1 MMRRALVIGT
11 MVGLASV
18 AGAQTQKPT
27 IPSDMVPPPGMCR
40 VWIRGVPAKQQ
51 PAQTD
56 CKTAIKSKPP
66 NADVVYGDDYVKK
79 ATPTEAKGNVSVTGT
94 PPAARGAAAVQTK
107 PPTVPPKRGGG
118 GGG

>member
-1 MMRRALVIGT
+1 MTMMQRAWVLAA
-11 MVGLASV
+11 MVGFAS
-18 AGAQTQKPT
+18 AAQGQTTKPT
-27 IPSDMVPPPGMCR
+27 IPTDMIPPPGMCR
-40 VWIRGVPAKQQ
+40 VWIRDVPAKQQ

-56 CKTAIKSKPP
+56 CKTAVKSKPP

-79 ATPTEAKGNVSVTGT
+79 TPAPTKTVTSGGSG
-94 PPAARGAAAVQTK
+94 PVRGAAAQTVK